1 MRGKLLASSSQ
12 PSICFGFRIAVQL
25 PSTLPF
31 PLLLAVL
38 TAETLKRHV
47 VGTIHVMKSKRTRCR
62 LSHCES
68 E

>member
-25 PSTLPF
+25 PSTLPS
-31 PLLLAVL
+31 PSLPAVL
-38 TAETLKRHV
+38 TAETLKRHD
-47 VGTIHVMKSKRTRCR
+47 VGTIHVIKSKQTRCT

-68 E
+68 D